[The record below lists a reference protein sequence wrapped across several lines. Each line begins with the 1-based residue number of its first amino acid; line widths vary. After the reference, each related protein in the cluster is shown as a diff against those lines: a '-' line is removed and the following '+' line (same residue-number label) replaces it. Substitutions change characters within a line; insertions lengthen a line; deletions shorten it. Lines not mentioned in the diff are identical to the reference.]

1 MSGMLIDI
9 KKAVRKNL
17 KNHIQILEGEKPAK
31 CFFEDIN
38 EAFEKILIEEMLN
51 LVDNNQKKAAEYLGI
66 HRNTLSKKIRTFEIK
81 VD

>member
-1 MSGMLIDI
+1 MSGMLIEI
-9 KKAVRKNL
+9 KKAIRKNL
-17 KNHIQILEGEKPAK
+17 NSHIHNLEGEKPAK

-38 EAFEKILIEEMLN
+38 EAFEKILIEEMLI

-66 HRNTLSKKIRTFEIK
+66 HRNTLAKKIRQFEIK